1 MTRDGDRG
9 RHHPCSLQRPHEVA
23 GLQGVAGFSDNV
35 LFRNILVFDSH
46 RRNGGR
52 HGRNGYQLLPAGGG
66 VAVGVEGGRGGPDV
80 TWDGNRGRHHPRPL
94 QRPYKVAGLQGVVD
108 VVVWNALV
116 DVVPVLHPVLGL
128 LLLRLVLG
136 ALVDGDRGQGGP
148 LVVPEGDVPLE
159 GQEGWLWQEVPVS
172 KKRWLVVIL

>member
-1 MTRDGDRG
+1 MTLDSHRG
-9 RHHPCSLQRPHEVA
+9 RHYPRSLQRTHE
-23 GLQGVAGFSDNV
+23 
-35 LFRNILVFDSH
+35 
-46 RRNGGR
+46 
-52 HGRNGYQLLPAGGG
+52 
-66 VAVGVEGGRGGPDV
+66 
-80 TWDGNRGRHHPRPL
+80 
-94 QRPYKVAGLQGVVD
+94 VAGLQGVVD

-128 LLLRLVLG
+128 LLLPLMLLG

-159 GQEGWLWQEVPVS
+159 GQEGWLRQEVPES